1 MISFI
6 LLFDIADMVA
16 KYMKEHPEVI
26 RKLCEIIW
34 DIFLKPF
41 MQEIAKILADRIFKS
56 DKKRVCRRKS
66 ENKKGKEK
74 ACKGK
79 NDDRKL
85 EDDLEERVFM
95 HINSQRQKKKHNDN
109 GKLEDDKKRVFMYI
123 QRQTVKD
130 NKMYKI
136 YNPNCLRYLG
146 TVSIRVIK

>member
-6 LLFDIADMVA
+6 LLFDIADMIA
-16 KYMKEHPEVI
+16 KYMSEHPEVI

-34 DIFLKPF
+34 GVFFKPF
-41 MQEIAKILADRIFKS
+41 MQEIAKILADRLLKRG
-56 DKKRVCRRKS
+56 KKNACRKKS

-74 ACKGK
+74 ACKEK

-130 NKMYKI
+130 NKMYKR
-136 YNPNCLRYLG
+136 YNPNCLIYLG
-146 TVSIRVIK
+146 TVSIRVK

>member
-6 LLFDIADMVA
+6 LLFDIADMIA
-16 KYMKEHPEVI
+16 KYMSEHPEVI

-41 MQEIAKILADRIFKS
+41 MQEIAKILAERLL
-56 DKKRVCRRKS
+56 KKACRGKNS
-66 ENKKGKEK
+66 NKKGKEK

-95 HINSQRQKKKHNDN
+95 HINSQRQKKKHNDD

-130 NKMYKI
+130 NKMYKR
-136 YNPNCLRYLG
+136 YNPNCLIYLG
-146 TVSIRVIK
+146 TVSIRVK